1 MTYERPERRK
11 ERKNSFRDGD
21 ASDEE
26 SKVLRK
32 QRNSSIMRLNKK
44 QNPSQM
50 GEHLE
55 LEEESGVSRE
65 SRKSKIL
72 KPRAVKGA
80 LLNIEANSEVSEEL
94 DEIKF

>member
-11 ERKNSFRDGD
+11 DRKNSFRDGD

-26 SKVLRK
+26 SKELRK
-32 QRNSSIMRLNKK
+32 QRNSNILRLNKK

-50 GEHLE
+50 GEQLE
-55 LEEESGVSRE
+55 LEDESGVSRE

-80 LLNIEANSEVSEEL
+80 LLNIEANS
-94 DEIKF
+94 